1 MKVIYYLAISVFLI
15 CLVTIVVKLTF
26 WPVCTGVPS
35 CSGWT
40 LAGLVES
47 ILGLCAVF
55 LGILGAIAVAAWWT
69 GLHNR
74 VEKHITQLFT
84 TRIQAVQDSINKL
97 NVQAD
102 DLRAKI
108 DAIEEMIPGLDL
120 KITIAQQSAHI
131 AHEETE
137 PPYLKQVRVNNQ
149 HLQKITDQQG
159 QSPDARQF
167 IH

>member
-1 MKVIYYLAISVFLI
+1 MKAIYYLAISVFLI

-26 WPVCTGVPS
+26 WPVCTGVTS
-35 CSGWT
+35 CNGWT
-40 LAGLVES
+40 VAGLVES

-69 GLHNR
+69 GLDKR
-74 VEKHITQLFT
+74 VEKHVTQLFT

-102 DLRAKI
+102 DLRAKV
-108 DAIEEMIPGLDL
+108 DAIEEMIPELQL
-120 KITIAQQSAHI
+120 RITIAQQSAQLTL
-131 AHEETE
+131 EETE
-137 PPYLKQVRVNNQ
+137 PPYVKQLQVHNQ
-149 HLQKITDQQG
+149 RMQKTTNQQG
-159 QSPDARQF
+159 HSPDTRQF